1 MDSKFDSRKTGS
13 VLKEIISTVVLT
25 ILIFLVIRF
34 LAQNF
39 TVTGTSME
47 PKLHDTEQVMVDKV
61 AYMFSTPARGDVIV
75 FIAPPHPD
83 LNYIKRVIGIPG
95 DTITIHNTTVIV
107 DGVTL
112 NEPYVAPSN
121 QGNPFAAKNITNLV
135 VPPGDYFVLG
145 DNRRVSSDSRDWG
158 FVPRQNIVG
167 RADFVYWP
175 LGENNDGFL
184 HNYSSV
190 FANVHQQNAPL
201 STSSNTNPGF
211 WDMNSLALICLPG
224 LSALWKKRKPGASG
238 ARAQTGCQSRR

>member
-1 MDSKFDSRKTGS
+1 MDSKLDSRKKS
-13 VLKEIISTVVLT
+13 DVVKEIISTVVLT
-25 ILIFLVIRF
+25 ILLFLVIRF

-61 AYMFSTPARGDVIV
+61 AYMFGTPGRGDVIV
-75 FIAPPHPD
+75 FAAPPHPD

-95 DTITIHNTTVIV
+95 DTITIHDTTVIV

-112 NEPYVAPSN
+112 DEPYVAPDN
-121 QGNPFAAKNITNLV
+121 QGNPFASKNITNLV
-135 VPPGDYFVLG
+135 VPPNDYFVLG
-145 DNRRVSSDSRDWG
+145 DNRKVSSDSRDWG

-190 FANVHQQNAPL
+190 FANVHQQKTPL
-201 STSSNTNPGF
+201 STSFRANPGF
-211 WDMNSLALICLPG
+211 LPIDNLLFIFLPG
-224 LSALWKKRKPGASG
+224 IPVLWKKRCARFNA
-238 ARAQTGCQSRR
+238 ARAQTEFQSRQ